1 LIKRSVSCRTFKQ
14 AIERTRTPPSQ
25 PLLMQRTHLLSSSCN
40 RPPAPAFAQKNCHSR
55 DTCQNQC
62 RPCEPLE
69 TKPESLLLFRLGPA
83 STARRP
89 EMPRLWAPAVTPLS
103 LSDPLARL
111 ALPRSCNGVTPLVK
125 TSMRKRLQEIPP
137 TPLRRPQ
144 SQFCLIN
151 LTAWRSPRHSPFS
164 PELVFMR
171 VLSNPPG
178 GKLLQ

>member
-1 LIKRSVSCRTFKQ
+1 VSCPTFKK
-14 AIERTRTPPSQ
+14 AIGRTRTPPSQ
-25 PLLMQRTHLLSSSCN
+25 PLLMQRTHLPSSSCN

-55 DTCQNQC
+55 DTCRNQC
-62 RPCEPLE
+62 RSCEPLE

-89 EMPRLWAPAVTPLS
+89 EMPRLWAPAVTPLF

-125 TSMRKRLQEIPP
+125 TSMRKRFQEIPP
-137 TPLRRPQ
+137 TSPRRPQ
-144 SQFCLIN
+144 SQFRLTS
-151 LTAWRSPRHSPFS
+151 LTAWLSPAYDSFF